1 MGTGESFEGIGNGIV
16 SASSLVVSS
25 ASWIKSAECRLCLS
39 ASTPGLDVL
48 EATPGPERTPVSARQ
63 VLAKAPMLLRCLRC
77 IFCSGF
83 GGTDK
88 GMFLSFLL
96 CVEMP
101 EMRAGQLHK
110 KPSEVR
116 SRLLTQ

>member
-25 ASWIKSAECRLCLS
+25 ACWIKSAECRLCLS

-88 GMFLSFLL
+88 GM
-96 CVEMP
+96 CVEVP

-116 SRLLTQ
+116 PDS